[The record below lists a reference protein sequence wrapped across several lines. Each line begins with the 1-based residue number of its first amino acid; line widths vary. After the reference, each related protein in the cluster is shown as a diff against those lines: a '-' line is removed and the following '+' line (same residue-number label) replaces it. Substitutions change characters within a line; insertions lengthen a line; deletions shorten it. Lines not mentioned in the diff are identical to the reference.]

1 MDSRLQMT
9 IMVTAALVLG
19 VALILGLG
27 ISAAVGGTHGDA
39 SKEAVEPAEGTGQ
52 TVQRDPSETV
62 AFAISVAV
70 TTSMACV
77 SAAYAVGKVGA
88 AALGAASERPEI
100 LGRSLLFVGLAEGIA
115 IYGLIIAIL
124 LLGYLK

>member
-1 MDSRLQMT
+1 MENKLRVT
-9 IMVTAALVLG
+9 ITLTAALILA
-19 VALILGLG
+19 VAIPIGLGL
-27 ISAAVGGTHGDA
+27 SAALGATA
-39 SKEAVEPAEGTGQ
+39 KEPAAGQ
-52 TVQRDPSETV
+52 GEAKAPSVRSSTEVLAFAFSV
-62 AFAISVAV
+62 AF

-88 AALGAASERPEI
+88 AALGAASERPEL

-124 LLGYLK
+124 LLGRL

>member
-1 MDSRLQMT
+1 MESKLRFT
-9 IMVTAALVLG
+9 ITLTAAVVLAI
-19 VALILGLG
+19 ALPLGLG
-27 ISAAVGGTHGDA
+27 LSAALGAATD
-39 SKEAVEPAEGTGQ
+39 EPAKETGGAAPRI
-52 TVQRDPSETV
+52 QRSSNEV
-62 AFAISVAV
+62 IGFAISVAV

-88 AALGAASERPEI
+88 AALGAASERPEL

-124 LLGYLK
+124 LLGRL